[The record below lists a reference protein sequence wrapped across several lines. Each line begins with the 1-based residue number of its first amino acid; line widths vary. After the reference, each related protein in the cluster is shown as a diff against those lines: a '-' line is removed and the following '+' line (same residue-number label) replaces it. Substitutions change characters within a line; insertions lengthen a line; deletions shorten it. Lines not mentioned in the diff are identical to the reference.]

1 MVTRA
6 ANVIFSVAG
15 LIVLSPVFLILSV
28 AIVFDSGMP
37 VFFRQP
43 RVGRNGRPFF
53 LFKFRSMRSDPTGNR
68 ITRAG
73 DARITRVGKFLRK
86 YKLDELPQLWNVLN
100 GDMSLVGPRP
110 EVAAFVDL
118 TNPVWRRVLS
128 VRPGITD
135 LATLLYRNEEE
146 LLAGA
151 RDVEAEYRQNIL
163 PNKLAVNLEYLGVR
177 NPWTDLKLVFLTIWY
192 SFAPAR
198 LNEDRIRSLLL
209 SHQSFTNEKFL

>member
-1 MVTRA
+1 
-6 ANVIFSVAG
+6 
-15 LIVLSPVFLILSV
+15 
-28 AIVFDSGMP
+28 
-37 VFFRQP
+37 
-43 RVGRNGRPFF
+43 VGRHGKSFF
-53 LFKFRSMRSDPTGNR
+53 LFKFRSMRSDPKGNR
-68 ITRAG
+68 ITSSG
-73 DARITRVGKFLRK
+73 DSRITSVGKFLRK

-192 SFAPAR
+192 SLLPVR
-198 LNEDRIRSLLL
+198 LNEERIRSLLL
-209 SHQSFTNEKFL
+209 SHQSLSNEKLL